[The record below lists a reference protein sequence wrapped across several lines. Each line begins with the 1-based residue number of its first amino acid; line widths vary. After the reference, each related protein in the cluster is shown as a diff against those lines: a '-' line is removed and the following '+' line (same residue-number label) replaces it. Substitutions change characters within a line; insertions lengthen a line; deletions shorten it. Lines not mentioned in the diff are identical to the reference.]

1 MAEPIS
7 SSTIRSR
14 RFSEVDYSFGEN
26 YRYRSE
32 VPFASFDECLQRS
45 RHLFSSAVLIIGDK
59 TNRFP
64 NNEAAS
70 GYRCLSLRGFV
81 VQGSLDPKD
90 RSLDE
95 AFEVIDSVGWAYTV
109 MHVHPFCRRVVRE
122 FISNQPFDDEGVL
135 IRGHGFQFSPSVINR
150 LMMTPSVTQSFGW
163 REVVLKE
170 AISHLTGGE
179 CSGWTGFNLN
189 ALINPFQTLYRV
201 CELNWLREF
210 ISNQPFDDE
219 GVLIRGHGFQFSPS
233 VINRLMMT
241 PSVTRSFGWREVVLK
256 EAISHL
262 TGGKCPEADLMIK
275 NRLRLLYA
283 VAKRNPINFGHLVYD
298 QVIEMTRLTD
308 SDTNLVFPNLI
319 YQLLM
324 LQHEVPLLT
333 GDEKAIGRGFP
344 IQGFA
349 ARHLVTPHVI
359 SVAAPRLP
367 PSVAETKLPSRPNH
381 SFQPET
387 SGYSVHV
394 AMFTRSCLAEDDT
407 LITQLFVKREIEE
420 TIREMEATEMEAMM
434 K

>member
-7 SSTIRSR
+7 SSTIPSRRR

-26 YRYRSE
+26 YRYSSG
-32 VPFASFDECLQRS
+32 VLFATFDERLQRS
-45 RHLFSSAVLIIGDK
+45 RHLFSGAVPIIGDK
-59 TNRFP
+59 THRFP

-70 GYRCLSLRGFV
+70 GYRCLSLRGFM

-90 RSLDE
+90 RSLDA

-109 MHVHPFCRRVVRE
+109 MHVHPFCPRVV
-122 FISNQPFDDEGVL
+122 
-135 IRGHGFQFSPSVINR
+135 
-150 LMMTPSVTQSFGW
+150 
-163 REVVLKE
+163 
-170 AISHLTGGE
+170 
-179 CSGWTGFNLN
+179 
-189 ALINPFQTLYRV
+189 
-201 CELNWLREF
+201 REF

-262 TGGKCPEADLMIK
+262 TGGKCSGWRGFNLNALINPFQTLYRVCELNWLPGPEADLMIK
-275 NRLRLLYA
+275 NQLRLLYA

-324 LQHEVPLLT
+324 LQHEVPLLP
-333 GDEKAIGRGFP
+333 GDEEAIGRGFP

-349 ARHLVTPHVI
+349 GD
-359 SVAAPRLP
+359 
-367 PSVAETKLPSRPNH
+367 
-381 SFQPET
+381 T
-387 SGYSVHV
+387 SGP
-394 AMFTRSCLAEDDT
+394 RGRRKLN
-407 LITQLFVKREIEE
+407 
-420 TIREMEATEMEAMM
+420 
-434 K
+434 